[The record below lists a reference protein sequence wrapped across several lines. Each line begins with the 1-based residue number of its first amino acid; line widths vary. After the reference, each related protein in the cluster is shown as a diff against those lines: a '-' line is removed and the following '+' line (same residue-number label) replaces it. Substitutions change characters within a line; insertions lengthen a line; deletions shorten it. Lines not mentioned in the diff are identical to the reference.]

1 MSEQGSSPGKKR
13 VRRGLRL
20 LLIPLD
26 LLVGFFVLLDEL
38 ARPIYRPLLRWFAG
52 LRIVARAEVWI
63 AGLPPYGVL
72 ATLALP
78 FAVAE
83 PAKLLALVVMAR
95 GAFLPGLL
103 LMGTAHLVSF
113 LVVERIY
120 HAGRAQLLRIGW
132 FAWCMSL
139 LTQIRDA
146 ILARL
151 RDTAM
156 WRRAVDWGRA
166 LRRWARSLRL
176 RVVRLFRR

>member
-72 ATLALP
+72 ALLAVP

-83 PAKLLALVVMAR
+83 PLKLLSLVLLAR
-95 GAFLPGLL
+95 GAWFGGIV
-103 LMGTAHLVSF
+103 LMAIGHLTSF
-113 LVVERIY
+113 LLVERIY
-120 HAGRAQLLRIGW
+120 HAGRAQLLTLWR
-132 FAWCMSL
+132 SH
-139 LTQIRDA
+139 R
-146 ILARL
+146 ARK
-151 RDTAM
+151 AE
-156 WRRAVDWGRA
+156 GRYA
-166 LRRWARSLRL
+166 
-176 RVVRLFRR
+176 